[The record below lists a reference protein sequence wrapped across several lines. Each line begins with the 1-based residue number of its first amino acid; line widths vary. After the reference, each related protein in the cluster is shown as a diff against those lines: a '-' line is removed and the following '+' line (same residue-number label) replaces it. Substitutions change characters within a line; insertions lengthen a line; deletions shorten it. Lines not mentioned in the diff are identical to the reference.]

1 MFIRLQEDSD
11 TEEAPQVNSEKVA
24 KPADDENV
32 ATDPDFERITNYEAH
47 TYPKRVRDG
56 DVNFISL
63 WTFIALRKLIPRRA
77 FPKSLRLK
85 WFFEYFPTEVTLLVL
100 EYLSPYDLYHLM
112 KANKALYRFLGS
124 CFFASRWK
132 YAFQDMVY
140 PPCPPDVCGGPGKVF
155 DIGLWSHWC
164 RKCTKVEL
172 VDNKKLGVKGPDMT
186 MLGYELVPCGAQ
198 FFGNGSLVAQTTFYS
213 RKAYTLEVV
222 KKAKEFKEN
231 PGHRLE
237 EHKWRKQQNELVSL
251 HQKIHGQYLQWIQ
264 VAQGVHKEH
273 KQAKVKK

>member
-1 MFIRLQEDSD
+1 
-11 TEEAPQVNSEKVA
+11 
-24 KPADDENV
+24 
-32 ATDPDFERITNYEAH
+32 
-47 TYPKRVRDG
+47 
-56 DVNFISL
+56 
-63 WTFIALRKLIPRRA
+63 
-77 FPKSLRLK
+77 
-85 WFFEYFPTEVTLLVL
+85 
-100 EYLSPYDLYHLM
+100 M
-112 KANKALYRFLGS
+112 KANKVLYRFLGS
-124 CFFASRWK
+124 HFFASRWK
-132 YAFQDMVY
+132 YAFQDTVY
-140 PPCPPDVCGGPGKVF
+140 PPCPPDVSWLFWTEFLFSPRLRCYVSAFLNTNALHSREVIHWLTLYDYLQVCGGPGKVF

-186 MLGYELVPCGAQ
+186 MLGYELVPRGAQ

-222 KKAKEFKEN
+222 KKANEFKEN

-273 KQAKVKK
+273 KQAKVKKVQNQYVSFTACLNSSNLLLMLPQQGYQKVC